1 MVQQWLVRAGT
12 QRLDR
17 VDWSDHRQRGH
28 AAARR
33 TPAPLEATIL
43 ALRRQLR
50 DDSVLGEYGTDAIAE
65 ALRAEGLTPPARRT
79 IARILVRGG
88 VVRRATRVRRPAPPP
103 GWHLPAVCAG
113 TAEIDLFDCIED
125 LKLAGGPCIDV
136 LTLTSLHGRLP
147 GAWPVAQARTSALLP
162 LLQAHWEAIGC
173 PAYAQ
178 FDNDTRFQGPHQ
190 HRDRVGR
197 VIRLCLAAGIV
208 PVFAVP
214 REFGLQNP
222 VEQFNAQYQQKVW
235 RRVHFPSLAALQAHT
250 QRYIAALRARRA
262 ARIAHAPA
270 RTPWGHRGAA
280 SQLIYVRRTS
290 EHGTITVLGRTWPVD
305 RHWAHRLVRAEVNL
319 ARGTLT
325 CFGLRR
331 SDPAQQ
337 PLLAEHAYDLV
348 L

>member
-1 MVQQWLVRAGT
+1 
-12 QRLDR
+12 
-17 VDWSDHRQRGH
+17 
-28 AAARR
+28 
-33 TPAPLEATIL
+33 
-43 ALRRQLR
+43 
-50 DDSVLGEYGTDAIAE
+50 
-65 ALRAEGLTPPARRT
+65 
-79 IARILVRGG
+79 
-88 VVRRATRVRRPAPPP
+88 
-103 GWHLPAVCAG
+103 
-113 TAEIDLFDCIED
+113 
-125 LKLAGGPCIDV
+125 
-136 LTLTSLHGRLP
+136 
-147 GAWPVAQARTSALLP
+147 LP